1 MTEEVMKVEVVSLPS
16 LPESPLLSDP
26 TSDQL
31 DLASLD
37 ISIEK
42 LALVLG
48 ITFAFILLLLFSL
61 ICIFYVMGFMQN
73 FFGYTWAG
81 PVGRTITSDPQFY
94 PEEFLVSD
102 DLPPYQSR
110 CTSSMSHHRGHM
122 PCSHS
127 GLGGLGN
134 VQTF

>member
-16 LPESPLLSDP
+16 LPESPLTDT
-26 TSDQL
+26 TSDHL
-31 DLASLD
+31 ELASLD

-61 ICIFYVMGFMQN
+61 ICIFYVMGFLQN
-73 FFGYTWAG
+73 VFGYSWAG
-81 PVGRTITSDPQFY
+81 PIGRIENPQFY
-94 PEEFLVSD
+94 PEECLTAD
-102 DLPPYQSR
+102 DITTHHPQSR
-110 CTSSMSHHRGHM
+110 CTSSLSHHRGHM
-122 PCSHS
+122 SCAHGSY
-127 GLGGLGN
+127 GGLGT